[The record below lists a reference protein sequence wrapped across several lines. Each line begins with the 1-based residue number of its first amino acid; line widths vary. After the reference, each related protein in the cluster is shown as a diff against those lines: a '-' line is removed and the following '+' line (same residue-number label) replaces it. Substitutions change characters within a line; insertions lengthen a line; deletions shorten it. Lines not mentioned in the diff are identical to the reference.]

1 MLNALKWLMI
11 TLLFVVI
18 AAIAALALA
27 VALIDPDDYRDR
39 IADALQ
45 SRLDRPI
52 SLDGPLTLSVWPAIT
67 VSAEQVRIANPD
79 DFGPGDLA
87 AAEQVGFELAIA
99 PLLRRQLTVDAVR
112 VDGLVIDL
120 QRDGDGRGNWESPRS
135 STAQAAADSSTMDS
149 GPSNDTT
156 DATQTAPTDSNA
168 SATAAAPVGFVLER
182 VAGVSVRNASI
193 AYLDAA
199 DGRQHRFSGVS
210 VDTGEI
216 RIGQPIAFDANGRGQ
231 VDQGPGVDLVVELT
245 GDIEPTAQRVAL
257 NHIRLVA
264 DDSTLTG
271 TFSLT
276 DFLNPEFT
284 FDLTVDTVDLDRYL
298 NATLDADTA
307 APVAPASN
315 ALTRMS
321 SPSAEQSA
329 ARVTATSITTVL
341 TTVSDHTPTPDT
353 ATDTDDPPT
362 ADAILALLDTLRGDG
377 QLRIGQLRVRDVDL
391 LDTAA
396 TLRFSPGSLDVSSL
410 RSRVAD
416 GVVEGA
422 FQFAS
427 NADGVRTGLEGVAT
441 DVRLDGLAPLQ
452 EVIPFPL
459 DGRGTLRLSLAAE
472 SHELRGLEQQLN
484 GLVSIDLTD
493 INLPEQQIGGDVQ
506 ARLTLPGGLS
516 NLQLEIDQ
524 AELLLRDARFGE
536 AGLDLTLGLDAR
548 IDRDGDRARV
558 DAFTLNGAGLT
569 VSATGDLRSL
579 DADGVF
585 TGSLRADHAQLRK
598 LLAAFGQPLSDAA
611 EATVLQAVTME
622 SQVRASRSNV
632 ELESLDLTLDRSRLQ
647 GDLALAIDPD
657 APTLRYDLHIDTLD
671 LTPYLAAFGADA
683 DTAADNTNNDTPEA
697 SAARNWSRLSPLA
710 SALATNA
717 DASHTAEPPPALL
730 LSASVEGALTIDQ
743 LDVQGLRLEQVQAP
757 VSGAKG
763 QFAAR
768 PLTARLYGGSYQ
780 GALTVDL
787 AEDEPVWTF
796 DERLTDIASGPLLT
810 ALTGRNFIEGAGDA
824 RLQGSAR
831 GSSADALLASLD
843 GKADF
848 TLRDG
853 AILGLNI
860 AQLIREAEARI
871 RGERLD
877 DAGVARQTDF
887 ASLVGAFTLENGLA
901 SIDTLR
907 GESPLFDIDGTG
919 RIDLVDARIDL
930 LLQVLLLQRL
940 ERADGRRLPDLS
952 GVPIPLRIDGALA
965 TPSVR
970 LDLERLLRDQFE
982 DQLREE
988 ARELEREL
996 RDRARDELQRLLR
1009 RR

>member
-120 QRDGDGRGNWESPRS
+120 QRDSDGRGNWESPRP
-135 STAQAAADSSTMDS
+135 STAQAAADRSTMDS

-156 DATQTAPTDSNA
+156 DATQTAPTDSNE
-168 SATAAAPVGFVLER
+168 SATVAAPVGFVLER

-231 VDQGPGVDLVVELT
+231 VDQGPGVDMVIELT
-245 GDIEPTAQRVAL
+245 GDIDPTAQRVAL

-264 DDSTLTG
+264 DGSTLTG

-315 ALTRMS
+315 GLTRMS

-329 ARVTATSITTVL
+329 ARVTATSTTTVL
-341 TTVSDHTPTPDT
+341 TTVSDRSPADDT
-353 ATDTDDPPT
+353 AADTDDPPT
-362 ADAILALLDTLRGDG
+362 ADAILALLDALRGDG
-377 QLRIGQLRVRDVDL
+377 QLRIGQLRVREVDL

-452 EVIPFPL
+452 EAIPFPL

-484 GLVSIDLTD
+484 GVVSVDLTD

-506 ARLTLPGGLS
+506 ARLTLPGGLRH
-516 NLQLEIDQ
+516 LQLEIDQ

-536 AGLDLTLGLDAR
+536 PGLALTLGVDAR
-548 IDRDGDRARV
+548 IDRDGDLARL

-632 ELESLDLTLDRSRLQ
+632 ELESLDLTLDQSRVQ
-647 GDLALAIDPD
+647 GDLALVIDPD
-657 APTLRYDLHIDTLD
+657 APALRYDLQIDTLD
-671 LTPYLAAFGADA
+671 LTPYLTVFGADA
-683 DTAADNTNNDTPEA
+683 ETASNTTNQAPEA
-697 SAARNWSRLSPLA
+697 STARNWSRLSPLA

-717 DASHTAEPPPALL
+717 DASRATEPPPALL
-730 LSASVEGALTIDQ
+730 QSASVEGALTIDQ

-787 AEDEPVWTF
+787 AKDEPVWTF

-871 RGERLD
+871 RGERID